1 MDSRQ
6 FQAMQAQVRQ
16 MLVELT
22 GKQVD
27 ELREMFDRCT
37 SLADCLA
44 IIEARGN
51 RMQRCPHCQGERLY
65 RHGVFYGLQ
74 RYRCRDCGASF
85 NALTGTPLAFIRLR
99 EKWLPF
105 LQCMLNSMTVRGAA
119 QAIGIHRNTSF
130 RWRHRFMMMAK
141 DARALPLGGI
151 VEADETYILESQ
163 KGSRNLTR
171 PARRRGGTA
180 SHRGPGKEHDCILVA
195 CDRTGKASDFV
206 TGRGPVTA
214 SQLQQCLPPVLA
226 PGVLLAT
233 DGAIAYKAFARA
245 TGIHHRAVNV
255 AAGERVVDELIH
267 VQTVNS
273 YHGRFKGWLRRFHGV
288 ASRYLPNY
296 LGWRHALDGGRVPTP
311 QHFLRAALFLLVI

>member
-1 MDSRQ
+1 MR
-6 FQAMQAQVRQ
+6 
-16 MLVELT
+16 
-22 GKQVD
+22 
-27 ELREMFDRCT
+27 RCH
-37 SLADCLA
+37 
-44 IIEARGN
+44 
-51 RMQRCPHCQGERLY
+51 HCQGERLY

-74 RYRCRDCGASF
+74 RYRCREYGASF

-163 KGSRNLTR
+163 KGSRHLTR

-180 SHRGPGKEHDCILVA
+180 SHRGPGKDHDCILVA
-195 CDRTGKASDFV
+195 CTRTGKASDFV
-206 TGRGPVTA
+206 TGRRPVSA
-214 SQLQQCLPPVLA
+214 QHLQRCLPPVLA

-233 DGAIAYKAFARA
+233 DRAKAHQAFAKA
-245 TGIHHRAVNV
+245 TGIEHRAVNV
-255 AAGERVVDELIH
+255 ATGERVVDEVIH
-267 VQTVNS
+267 IQTVNG
-273 YHGRFKGWLRRFHGV
+273 YHGRFKSWLRRVKGV
-288 ASRYLPNY
+288 ARKYLPNY
-296 LGWRHALDGGRVPTP
+296 LRWCYALNAGRVPTP
-311 QHFLRAALFLLVI
+311 QHFLCVALFLTVI